1 MNSDKKIISFPHIGN
16 YYVLAY
22 SLFRNIFPECQIM
35 IPKKMSRK
43 TQELGEKYSPDAICT
58 PFKYNLGNY
67 IESLDRGANILIQ
80 GGGGCKYGYYAELQE
95 QILHDL
101 GYDFEFV
108 SILDANKVNPKKVYS
123 RLKKIN
129 PNLKFN
135 SLMYQLIV
143 VYKLLLMLDRFENY
157 IRANIAY
164 EVLKGN
170 FENIHKQLLIEIMNA
185 NNLNDYKRIN
195 NEYDKKL
202 KSVKLDKNKVKIK
215 IGIVGEL
222 FSSMEPFASFFLE
235 KKLADMSVA
244 SKRYTTATYL
254 LFEKGGMS
262 QKLLNESKK
271 YIKYELGADG
281 TESVAH
287 SIELCKQGYDGI
299 IHVKPFGCTP
309 EINAIPILQKISQ
322 DFNVPFLYFTFDMQT
337 SETGVN
343 TRLEAF
349 YDMIKMKK
357 EKSGLIV

>member
-16 YYVLAY
+16 YYVLVY
-22 SLFRNIFPECQIM
+22 SLFKNIFPECQIM
-35 IPKKMSRK
+35 IPKKMSKR

-67 IESLDRGANILIQ
+67 IESLDRGANILVQ

-95 QILHDL
+95 QILRDL

-108 SILDANKVNPKKVYS
+108 SILDANKVNPRKVYQ
-123 RLKKIN
+123 RFKKIN

-135 SLMYQLIV
+135 RLMYQLIV
-143 VYKLLLMLDRFENY
+143 VYKLLIMLDKFENY

-164 EVLKGN
+164 EVKKDS
-170 FENIHKQLLIEIMNA
+170 FENIHKQLLIDIMNA
-185 NNLNDYKRIN
+185 NNLKDYEKIN
-195 NEYDKKL
+195 NIYSQKL
-202 KSVKLDKNKVKIK
+202 KNVVLDKSKVKIK

-235 KKLADMSVA
+235 KNLADMSVA
-244 SKRYTTATYL
+244 TKRYTTATYL
-254 LFEKGGMS
+254 LFEKGSMS
-262 QKLLNESKK
+262 DKLLDESKN
-271 YIKYELGADG
+271 YINYELGADG

-299 IHVKPFGCTP
+299 IHIKPFGCTP
-309 EINAIPILQKISQ
+309 EINAIPILQRISQ
-322 DFNVPFLYFTFDMQT
+322 DFNVPIIYFTFDMQT
-337 SETGVN
+337 SETGIK